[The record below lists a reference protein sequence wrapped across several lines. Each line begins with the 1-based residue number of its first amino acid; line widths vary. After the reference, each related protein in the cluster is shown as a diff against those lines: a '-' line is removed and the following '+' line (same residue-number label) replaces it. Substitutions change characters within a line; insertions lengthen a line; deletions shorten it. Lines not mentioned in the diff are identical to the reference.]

1 MNIYVTGASGF
12 VGCSL
17 IKHLNASNHLAL
29 PLQRNFD
36 TNSMIAIENGI
47 PVDCIIHLAGRAHV
61 IDETTND
68 IYSAYKKV
76 NVDYTLKV
84 AELAK
89 LWGVKRFVFL
99 SSIKVNGEVTGK
111 PFTEHDT
118 PAPLDAY
125 GQTKLEAEL
134 LLKDFCQK
142 IDMELVIIRPPLIYG
157 PGVKAN
163 FKSLINLCKKP
174 IPLPFGSVSN
184 KRSLISLESL
194 NSFIE
199 LCCHHP
205 AAANQTFLISDD
217 HDVSMNEL
225 IHTIRTAMGHSSCL
239 LPIPSAILKFA
250 FNLLGKKNL
259 SERLLNDLQVDTSK
273 AKKLLGWKP
282 VISFEEG
289 IKQTVNEYVS

>member
-12 VGCSL
+12 VGRSL
-17 IKHLNASNHLAL
+17 IKHLIDSNHLTL
-29 PLQRNFD
+29 SLHRNSV
-36 TNSMIAIENGI
+36 TNSIIAIEKGMS
-47 PVDCIIHLAGRAHV
+47 VDCIIHLAGRAHV
-61 IDETTND
+61 MHETASD
-68 IYSAYKKV
+68 IYSAYREV
-76 NVDYTLKV
+76 NVGYTLKV
-84 AELAK
+84 AALAK

-99 SSIKVNGEVTGK
+99 SSVKVNGEATRQ
-111 PFTEHDT
+111 PFTEQGT

-134 LLKDFCQK
+134 LLKDFCEQN
-142 IDMELVIIRPPLIYG
+142 DMELVIIRPPLIYG

-163 FKSLINLCKKP
+163 FKSLINLCRKP
-174 IPLPFGSVSN
+174 IPLPLGSVSN
-184 KRSLISLESL
+184 KRSLISLENL

-217 HDVSMNEL
+217 HDVSMTEL
-225 IHTIRTAMGHSSCL
+225 IHTIRTAMGHRSFL

-250 FNLLGKKNL
+250 LNILGKKNL
-259 SERLLNDLQVDTSK
+259 SERLLNNLQVDTSK
-273 AKKLLGWKP
+273 AKQLLGWKP

-289 IKQTVNEYVS
+289 IKQTVNEYVA